1 MVLSGMCLSV
11 YVCVCVYLFLIS
23 RSGMY
28 VGVACAGE
36 CVCVSFPNI

>member
-1 MVLSGMCLSV
+1 MVLSGMCLS
-11 YVCVCVYLFLIS
+11 VCVYLFLIS
-23 RSGMY
+23 RSGMC